1 MADASKGR
9 LSLSLGIGKPVPAEW
24 LQDIKN
30 TSILC
35 LAGAGGLQA
44 PLLSAA
50 GAETTVIDLS
60 ESMLDRDRLM
70 AEKYGLS
77 LRLEHGNMIDLSRF
91 DKETFDW

>member
-1 MADASKGR
+1 MAARYQKYIHS
-9 LSLSLGIGKPVPAEW
+9 
-24 LQDIKN
+24 
-30 TSILC
+30 